1 MLSSPR
7 ARFAYVLTMLAAFA
21 GVVGLAAIVLKQAV
35 SAGAAEGWMMAGVL
49 AVVVALPLALILLP
63 VATWLKRRMREY
75 RTIPNMGE
83 NVPGAGQ

>member
-7 ARFAYVLTMLAAFA
+7 ARFAYVLIMLAAFA
-21 GVVGLAAIVLKQAV
+21 GVLGLAAIVLKQAV

-49 AVVVALPLALILLP
+49 AVVVALPMALILLS
-63 VATWLKRRMREY
+63 VVTWLKRRVREY
-75 RTIPNMGE
+75 GIIPNAGE

>member
-21 GVVGLAAIVLKQAV
+21 GVLGLAAIALKQAI

-49 AVVVALPLALILLP
+49 AVVVGLPLALVLLP
-63 VATWLKRRMREY
+63 VASWLQQRVRRY
-75 RTIPNMGE
+75 AIVPNTGE
-83 NVPGAGQ
+83 NVPGVGQ

>member
-21 GVVGLAAIVLKQAV
+21 GVLAVAAVALRQAID
-35 SAGAAEGWMMAGVL
+35 AGAAEAWMMAGVL
-49 AVVVALPLALILLP
+49 AVVVGLPLAMVLLP
-63 VATWLKRRMREY
+63 VAGWLQVQTRRAA
-75 RTIPNMGE
+75 IVPNAGE